1 MIEECIQLQIDQAID
16 ALAEG
21 EVVVFPTETVYGIG
35 VDSTNYEAVDRL
47 FEVKQRPKDN
57 PVTLHVSDVDMVK
70 AVAYVTDDA
79 QTLMADFWPG
89 ALAIILEVKENTV
102 SPNVNAGKK
111 TVGFRLPDND
121 IAKQLIAGLG
131 KPVAGTS
138 ANVSGQLS
146 STSFKQVTE
155 YFQDNVAAFIDG
167 GPSQIGI
174 ESTVID
180 LTTDV
185 PTIIR
190 PGSITK
196 EQIEQSIGKSIAEK
210 TSDIAQKY
218 AHYTVESDVLYGSA
232 SDILAS
238 IDLLKEKNFGVLAS
252 ESTINQLPA
261 ELAEKSLAISD
272 DIQEALSQL
281 YSSIAEMN
289 THPDINGFVLET
301 RLNDDSAFNNRVISV
316 SQNQALL
323 H

>member
-174 ESTVID
+174 ESTVLD

-196 EQIEQSIGKSIAEK
+196 EQIERSIGKSITEK

-232 SDILAS
+232 GDILAS

-281 YSSIAEMN
+281 YRSIAEMN

-316 SQNQALL
+316 SQNQALIQ
-323 H
+323 

>member
-167 GPSQIGI
+167 GPSKIGI
-174 ESTVID
+174 ESTVLD

-210 TSDIAQKY
+210 ISDIAQKY

-232 SDILAS
+232 GDILAS

-316 SQNQALL
+316 SQNQALIQ
-323 H
+323 

>member
-316 SQNQALL
+316 SQNQALIQ
-323 H
+323 

>member
-196 EQIEQSIGKSIAEK
+196 EQIEQSIEKSIAEK

-316 SQNQALL
+316 SQNQALIQ
-323 H
+323 

>member
-196 EQIEQSIGKSIAEK
+196 EQIEQSIEKSIAEK

>member
-167 GPSQIGI
+167 GPSKIGI
-174 ESTVID
+174 ESTVLD

-316 SQNQALL
+316 AQNQALL

>member
-218 AHYTVESDVLYGSA
+218 DHYTVESDVLYGSA

-316 SQNQALL
+316 AQNQALL

>member
-1 MIEECIQLQIDQAID
+1 MIEEFIQLQIDQAID

-232 SDILAS
+232 GDILAS

-316 SQNQALL
+316 SQNQALIQ
-323 H
+323 

>member
-185 PTIIR
+185 PASAAATARADRDARCASAARTIPTREVTTTR
-190 PGSITK
+190 PTAPRKPVS
-196 EQIEQSIGKSIAEK
+196 
-210 TSDIAQKY
+210 
-218 AHYTVESDVLYGSA
+218 SA
-232 SDILAS
+232 ADSPCPAR
-238 IDLLKEKNFGVLAS
+238 
-252 ESTINQLPA
+252 TPA
-261 ELAEKSLAISD
+261 EL
-272 DIQEALSQL
+272 
-281 YSSIAEMN
+281 SI
-289 THPDINGFVLET
+289 P
-301 RLNDDSAFNNRVISV
+301 
-316 SQNQALL
+316 
-323 H
+323 